1 MKSILVLFLCLMAY
15 LLPATILIVSQDGT
29 GHFTAIQDG
38 ITASV
43 NGDTVLVYPGTYYE
57 NINYSGKNITVASLE
72 LTTGNPAYRESTIID
87 GNNAGSCVMVIS
99 HEINASIYGF
109 TIQHGS
115 GWTYIQNG
123 AQVSIGGGIRIRYAS
138 DFRIVSCVIKE
149 NRATAGGGINIL
161 QGTMHLIDT
170 LIYHNYA
177 SQIGGGILF
186 EMDSNCNFDYNQ
198 RCSIYEN
205 HAGAMNDIGASE
217 VGGVIDIVLDTFT
230 VNPPSVYYSN
240 YVYLFSGGYGY
251 FTYDILNAYRA
262 EINHNIYVSPLGN
275 DNNDG
280 LSPENP
286 LKSITKAL
294 HSIAS
299 DSLNQKTIFL
309 APGTYDSEDG
319 QIFPLSLKAHVKLVG
334 DSLDYPIILN
344 QYYEET
350 ICGGYAPGISVK
362 NLIIEHNNHQPID
375 VFTLYHSNNAKLS
388 NIIINPVHGLYT
400 SGMTLYQGKYDLEDI
415 TLNGLTSNCSS
426 GINFFVS
433 YGSAKNIFINDC
445 HTLGGEDLPEV
456 SIINADLDSTLV
468 LENITISNCSV
479 ISPNESMIQVKTNQF
494 SNPYLRLTNLLAY
507 NNTTTANS
515 PFSISLNSN
524 NESVI
529 TNCTIVNNVGGSSI
543 LKLSGRMNVS
553 NCLISNGGYSE
564 INVRNTQIA
573 GYISNMQ
580 FNNNL
585 IEGYPN
591 SVYVHTSN
599 NVDLNEYNFDAD
611 PGFAGT
617 DWSNPLSY
625 RLGND
630 SPCIDAGTP
639 DTTGLYLPEYDLLG
653 NPRIYNGI
661 VDIGCYEWN
670 GTGAGEDVIP
680 IPTDG
685 IVLSLYPNPVYAKGS
700 KGSYSFIEFTLT
712 VKAKQP
718 PIVKIYNLKGQRV
731 RSLTISHSYNDLVRQ
746 AGLSKQVS
754 SSGEFYSTVFDCRD
768 ERGGKLASG
777 IYLIRIKADGRQASV
792 KMTIIR

>member
-1 MKSILVLFLCLMAY
+1 
-15 LLPATILIVSQDGT
+15 VSLDGT
-29 GHFTAIQDG
+29 QQYTSIQSAINATAH
-38 ITASV
+38 
-43 NGDTVLVYPGTYYE
+43 GDTVLVYPGTYYE

-344 QYYEET
+344 QNYEET

-375 VFTLYHSNNAKLS
+375 VFTLLHCNNTKLS

-400 SGMTLYQGKYDLEDI
+400 SGMLLYMGHYDLENI
-415 TLNGLTSNCSS
+415 TLCGLVSNCLS
-426 GINFFVS
+426 GIVYLGATGNVR
-433 YGSAKNIFINDC
+433 NVTINDC
-445 HTLGGEDLPEV
+445 HATGDDDLPV
-456 SIINADLDSTLV
+456 YSIFSASLDSTLIMEDV
-468 LENITISNCSV
+468 SITNCSV
-479 ISPNESMIQVKTNQF
+479 VSPTISIFRINTNQF
-494 SNPYLRLTNLLAY
+494 QNPYVRLTNMLVA
-507 NNTTTANS
+507 NNTSTAYQ
-515 PFSISLNSN
+515 PFSINLNSIYT
-524 NESVI
+524 SQI
-529 TNCTIVNNVGGSSI
+529 TNCTFVNNVGGSSI
-543 LKLSGRMNVS
+543 LRLSGRMNIS

-564 INVRNTQIA
+564 INVRNTQVA

-611 PGFAGT
+611 PGFVGT

-639 DTTGLYLPEYDLLG
+639 ETTGLYLPEHDLLG

-670 GTGAGEDVIP
+670 GTGTDENVIP
-680 IPTDG
+680 IPTNG
-685 IVLSLYPNPVYAKGS
+685 IFLSLYPNPVYANGS
-700 KGSYSFIEFTLT
+700 KGTFTFIEFTLPN
-712 VKAKQP
+712 KAKEP
-718 PIVKIYNLKGQRV
+718 PIVEIYNLKGQKV
-731 RSLTISHSYNDLVRQ
+731 RSLTISHSYNDLVRK

-754 SSGEFYSTVFDCRD
+754 SGGEFYSTVFDCKN
-768 ERGGKLASG
+768 ERSQKLASG
-777 IYLIRIKADGRQASV
+777 IYLIRIKADGREKAG
-792 KMTIIR
+792 KLTILR